1 MVTKYTL
8 HKCLQIGAIIYLAV
22 AAAFG
27 DDLSTTTKELNLDVM
42 TISVKHN
49 NLSNIE
55 DPRIPLLEIN
65 DLLQIRSIRPWFVTV
80 EDVDPATRGHFTE
93 WNGTSYCSRKL
104 KYPLNVSASREVTLP
119 IGGIIHTGTDTN
131 ATGNNFNVTF
141 RQRTSWDD
149 EPLQEGSVYR
159 IMVTFKVNPV
169 I

>member
-1 MVTKYTL
+1 MVTKYTV
-8 HKCLQIGAIIYLAV
+8 HKCLLISAIIYLAV

-27 DDLSTTTKELNLDVM
+27 EDLSTTVKELNLDVI

-119 IGGIIHTGTDTN
+119 DGGIIYTETDTN
-131 ATGNNFNVTF
+131 TTGKNFNVTF
-141 RQRTSWDD
+141 RQRTSWED
-149 EPLQEGSVYR
+149 EPLQEGSMYR

>member
-1 MVTKYTL
+1 MVTKHAL
-8 HKCLQIGAIIYLAV
+8 HKCLLIGAIIYLAV

-27 DDLSTTTKELNLDVM
+27 DDLSTTTKELKLDVM
-42 TISVKHN
+42 TISFKHN
-49 NLSNIE
+49 NLNNTA

-65 DLLQIRSIRPWFVTV
+65 DLFQIRSIRPWFVTV
-80 EDVDPATRGHFTE
+80 EDVDPATRGYFTE

-119 IGGIIHTGTDTN
+119 KGGIIHNGSDTT
-131 ATGNNFNVTF
+131 ATGNNFNVIF
-141 RQRTSWDD
+141 RQRTSRDD

-159 IMVTFKVNPV
+159 MMVTLKVTPV

>member
-1 MVTKYTL
+1 MVTKYPL
-8 HKCLQIGAIIYLAV
+8 HKFLLMGAIIYLVV

-27 DDLSTTTKELNLDVM
+27 EDLSTTVRELNLDVM

-93 WNGTSYCSRKL
+93 WNGTSYCSRRL
-104 KYPLNVSASREVTLP
+104 LYPLNVSASREVTLP
-119 IGGIIHTGTDTN
+119 KGGIIHTGTDTN
-131 ATGNNFNVTF
+131 TTRKNFNVTF

-149 EPLQEGSVYR
+149 EPLQEGSEYR

>member
-1 MVTKYTL
+1 MVNIYTL
-8 HKCLQIGAIIYLAV
+8 HNCLLIGAIIYLAV
-22 AAAFG
+22 AAVFG
-27 DDLSTTTKELNLDVM
+27 ENLSTTVKELNLNVV

-55 DPRIPLLEIN
+55 DPRIPFLEIN
-65 DLLQIRSIRPWFVTV
+65 DSIYVIARVPWFVTA

-119 IGGIIHTGTDTN
+119 KGGIILNGTDTT
-131 ATGNNFNVTF
+131 ASGNMFNVTF

-149 EPLQEGSVYR
+149 EPLQEGSMYR
-159 IMVTFKVNPV
+159 TIVTLRGTPV

>member
-1 MVTKYTL
+1 MS
-8 HKCLQIGAIIYLAV
+8 AIIYFAV
-22 AAAFG
+22 AAGLG
-27 DDLSTTTKELNLDVM
+27 DDLSTAVKELKLDVM

-49 NLSNIE
+49 NLSNIA

-65 DLLQIRSIRPWFVTV
+65 DLVHIRTTRPWFVTV
-80 EDVDPATRGHFTE
+80 EDVDPATRGYFTE
-93 WNGTSYCSRKL
+93 WNGTSYCSRRL
-104 KYPLNVSASREVTLP
+104 LYPLNVSASREVTLP
-119 IGGIIHTGTDTN
+119 YGGIIHTGTDTN
-131 ATGNNFNVTF
+131 VTGNNFNVTF

>member
-1 MVTKYTL
+1 MVNIYTL
-8 HKCLQIGAIIYLAV
+8 HKCLLIGAIIYLAV

-27 DDLSTTTKELNLDVM
+27 EDLSTTVKELNLDVI
-42 TISVKHN
+42 TISINHN

-65 DLLQIRSIRPWFVTV
+65 DLLQIRSISPWFVTV

-93 WNGTSYCSRKL
+93 WNGTNYCSRRL
-104 KYPLNVSASREVTLP
+104 LYPLNVSASREVTLP
-119 IGGIIHTGTDTN
+119 EGGIIHTGTDTN
-131 ATGNNFNVTF
+131 TTSKDFNVTF

-149 EPLQEGSVYR
+149 EPLQEGSMYR
-159 IMVTFKVNPV
+159 TIVTLRGTPV

>member
-1 MVTKYTL
+1 MVNIYTL
-8 HKCLQIGAIIYLAV
+8 HKCLLIGAIIYLAV

-27 DDLSTTTKELNLDVM
+27 EDLSTTVKELNLDVI
-42 TISVKHN
+42 TISINHN

-65 DLLQIRSIRPWFVTV
+65 DLLQIRSISPWFVTV

-93 WNGTSYCSRKL
+93 WNGTSYCSRRL
-104 KYPLNVSASREVTLP
+104 LYPLNVSASREVTLP
-119 IGGIIHTGTDTN
+119 DGGIIYSGTDTN
-131 ATGNNFNVTF
+131 TTGDIFNVTF
-141 RQRTSWDD
+141 RQRTSWND
-149 EPLQEGSVYR
+149 EPLQEGSMYR